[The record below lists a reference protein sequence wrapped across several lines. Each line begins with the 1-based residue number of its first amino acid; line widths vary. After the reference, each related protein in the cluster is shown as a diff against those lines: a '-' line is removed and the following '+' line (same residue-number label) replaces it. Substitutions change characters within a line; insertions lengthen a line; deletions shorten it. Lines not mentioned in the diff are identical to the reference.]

1 MVDMYKKIKTKV
13 KTGVCI
19 VGSGFL
25 TAALLYTGALA
36 QEGTIDNKL
45 NEEIS
50 KPTNISLEKEE
61 EQGYKD
67 ISDKIE
73 ESFRVDNC
81 LCSRIESTNYYDVE
95 GKENLYMGYFI
106 ECNKQ
111 PNFLSTINKAIT
123 EDKLKEV
130 VSALSYTWDDVY
142 FFNKSIRKIDNNTYF
157 VLLKTNKK
165 MQEKKF
171 EIEMPV
177 ENEKN

>member
-1 MVDMYKKIKTKV
+1 MYKKIKTKV

-61 EQGYKD
+61 EQGYKE

-73 ESFRVDNC
+73 ESFMVDNH
-81 LCSRIESTNYYDVE
+81 LCSRIELTNYYSVF
-95 GKENLYMGYFI
+95 GKKNLYLGYFI
-106 ECNKQ
+106 EYNEQ
-111 PNFLSTINKAIT
+111 PIFTNTINNAIT
-123 EDKLKEV
+123 NDKLEDV
-130 VSALSYTWDDVY
+130 VSALYYTVDDAN
-142 FFNKSIRKIDNNTYF
+142 FFNKSIRKIDDNTYF

-165 MQEKKF
+165 KPEKKF